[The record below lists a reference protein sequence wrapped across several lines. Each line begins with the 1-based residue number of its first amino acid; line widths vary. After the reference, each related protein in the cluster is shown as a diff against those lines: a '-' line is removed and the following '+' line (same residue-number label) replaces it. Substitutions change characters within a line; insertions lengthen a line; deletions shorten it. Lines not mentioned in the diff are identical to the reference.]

1 MGKAKRQ
8 LNAERKVVFAEINEY
23 YSVFTDTGIAK
34 IIRTEE
40 TEEFKINELAWNIRE
55 MLFEYAHTGAYPL
68 CEYLDIDNIIN
79 YIKWTVK
86 PKSY

>member
-8 LNAERKVVFAEINEY
+8 LNNERKAVFAEINDY
-23 YSVFTDTGIAK
+23 YSVFTDTGIVK
-34 IIRTEE
+34 IINAEE

-55 MLFEYAHTGAYPL
+55 MLFEYVHTNAYPL

-86 PKSY
+86 PKS